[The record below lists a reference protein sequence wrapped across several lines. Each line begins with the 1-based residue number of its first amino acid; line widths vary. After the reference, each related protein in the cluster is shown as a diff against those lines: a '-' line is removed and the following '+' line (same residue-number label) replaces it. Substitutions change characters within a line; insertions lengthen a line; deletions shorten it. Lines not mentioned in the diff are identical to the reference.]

1 MQLNKQPPWSQVTDY
16 SSHITYIINSKH
28 IVTVFTFCIK
38 KNLPCF
44 QVSDQQVTLEK
55 AGVPGFFVTN
65 KPIEIKVQ
73 MYLLDF
79 ILRLSNMN
87 LPC

>member
-1 MQLNKQPPWSQVTDY
+1 MELSLC
-16 SSHITYIINSKH
+16 HII
-28 IVTVFTFCIK
+28 
-38 KNLPCF
+38 L

-65 KPIEIKVQ
+65 KPIEVKVQ

-79 ILRLSNMN
+79 ILRLSKMDI
-87 LPC
+87 P